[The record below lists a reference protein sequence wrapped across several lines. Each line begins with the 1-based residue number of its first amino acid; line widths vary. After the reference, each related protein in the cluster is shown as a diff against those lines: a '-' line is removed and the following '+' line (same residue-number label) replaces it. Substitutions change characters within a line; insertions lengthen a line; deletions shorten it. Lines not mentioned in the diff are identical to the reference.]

1 MTNEAKDDIEAGT
14 KSLFDES
21 VAGLDGATRS
31 RLTRARQRALA
42 EVARPRWAGLGFP
55 VPVAAAVAAIAVVAA
70 TLVLRDAAEPIPAFA
85 EVAEFSDFDLLLE
98 GDEFDLFEDLEFYA
112 WLEEQPELEGAEG
125 AVDGAG

>member
-1 MTNEAKDDIEAGT
+1 MKNEARDDIEAGT

-21 VAGLDGATRS
+21 VADLDGATRS

-42 EVARPRWAGLGFP
+42 EVARPGWAGLGFP
-55 VPVAAAVAAIAVVAA
+55 VPAAAAVAAIAVVAV
-70 TLVLRDAAEPIPAFA
+70 TLVLRDAAEPIPVVA

-98 GDEFDLFEDLEFYA
+98 EDEFDLFEDLEFYA
-112 WLEEQPELEGAEG
+112 WLDEQPELEGAEG